1 VITTAQVPTDAGLSR
16 YTSFGNGLRAD
27 YRYTDHWSATIDM
40 TASYLFSPAITETG
54 EVGARYAPLTLDHEL
69 RPFFDAR
76 LAYMHMYDSYQSN
89 IGPSLNGGFGGSD
102 YADVNRYMRGFG
114 SAIGAGFEFPLTQS
128 LQLTNELSAVR
139 SRMTAYRL
147 TAALPTG
154 TTYWMTA
161 FRYSIGVKLNPV
173 RTMHLDQNPMK

>member
-1 VITTAQVPTDAGLSR
+1 VPTGPDRSR

-27 YRYTDHWSATIDM
+27 YRYTDHWSATVDM

-76 LAYMHMYDSYQSN
+76 LAFMHMYDSYQS
-89 IGPSLNGGFGGSD
+89 GVAPSINGGFG
-102 YADVNRYMRGFG
+102 RYMRGFG
-114 SAIGAGFEFPLTQS
+114 AASGAGLEFPLTQS
-128 LQLTNELSAVR
+128 LQLTTELSGVR

-147 TAALPTG
+147 TGGLPTG
-154 TTYWMTA
+154 TTYWMSA
-161 FRYSIGVKLNPV
+161 FRYSIGVQLNPISA
-173 RTMHLDQNPMK
+173 MHLDQNPMK